1 MLCVL
6 QLGPTS
12 TRDSALAVSGKNGD
26 EASSSWSWWSYL
38 VILCIAGATLTLIVA
53 CGRGHH
59 SKPTEDS
66 RAVEMSP
73 LAAMPHLHTGHKHY
87 SLHPIEFEKTPLGH
101 SPRTINGQ
109 GYSVR
114 RSTTPTQRGSI
125 TPLRRSPNTTTTS
138 IQTSPRLHGNP
149 GHRSST
155 PKRAGNHARDVEQH
169 RSKRSTRHQQAE
181 KPDTHTTPKQAGNHA
196 RDVGKNRSEGSS
208 RQQQPEKPDT
218 VRDRNATPVRHDLRD
233 ANAQLTSTAASA
245 QTRAPKFVQGAAPFV
260 RGGDGGSAMFAVPGS
275 RSPRLRLSP
284 PAPPMHAAAPLRRV
298 QDSDR
303 DQGGVAV
310 INAPAATG
318 PGSALTHPALSIP
331 MSLPGAPS
339 QKKTR
344 LLISPPAL
352 AVRITPSSGVQ
363 DVDSMTTSTDAS
375 QADSRRRQRQ
385 QLRDALRVLHAL
397 RLERHAVEE
406 YGSTSKG
413 SVATLKHPAL
423 VMSLPAMP
431 SQKEARLLISPPVLS
446 ESAAIYNTADS
457 GKGGVQKHVAAGD
470 GHGRGSECVAVEH
483 GSTSD
488 GSAVT
493 LQHPARSMSLTTP
506 DLTLSGRAALNNT
519 AGPVESGV
527 STRSPTA
534 TRAKMLLRVRQ
545 RRQETDARQDST
557 RDLQHLP
564 EQ

>member
-1 MLCVL
+1 M
-6 QLGPTS
+6 
-12 TRDSALAVSGKNGD
+12 
-26 EASSSWSWWSYL
+26 
-38 VILCIAGATLTLIVA
+38 ILCIAGATLTFIVA

-87 SLHPIEFEKTPLGH
+87 SLHPIEYEKTPLGH

-109 GYSVR
+109 GNSVR

-125 TPLRRSPNTTTTS
+125 TPLRRSPNTTTS

-149 GHRSST
+149 GHRSTT
-155 PKRAGNHARDVEQH
+155 PKRAGNHARDVE
-169 RSKRSTRHQQAE
+169 
-181 KPDTHTTPKQAGNHA
+181 
-196 RDVGKNRSEGSS
+196 KNISERSS
-208 RQQQPEKPDT
+208 RQQQSEKPDT
-218 VRDRNATPVRHDLRD
+218 VRDRHATPVRHDLRD

-331 MSLPGAPS
+331 MGLPGAPS

-352 AVRITPSSGVQ
+352 AVRVTPSSGVQ

-397 RLERHAVEE
+397 RLERNAVEE

-493 LQHPARSMSLTTP
+493 LQHPARSMSLIIP
-506 DLTLSGRAALNNT
+506 ALTLSGRAALNNT